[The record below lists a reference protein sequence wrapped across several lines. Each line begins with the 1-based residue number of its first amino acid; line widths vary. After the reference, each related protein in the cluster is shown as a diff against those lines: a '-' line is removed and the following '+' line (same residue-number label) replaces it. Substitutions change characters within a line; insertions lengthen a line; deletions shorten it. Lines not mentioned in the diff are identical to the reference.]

1 MLYESFL
8 YLAGVIR
15 AQEKEI
21 DELKGKIAQM
31 LAVMPND
38 SFSPGPTSGSLKLRL
53 SDSGMPCYPSHLTH
67 HVSNVMTSSVT
78 HSTMA
83 NNVNNSNLNNSMSN
97 LDPNATAYTPKG
109 AMVQCGS
116 ATEA

>member
-1 MLYESFL
+1 MRFIRFQ
-8 YLAGVIR
+8 GVIR
-15 AQEKEI
+15 TQEKEI

-38 SFSPGPTSGSLKLRL
+38 SFSPGPTSGVSKLRL
-53 SDSGMPCYPSHLTH
+53 SDSGMPCYPAHISH
-67 HVSNVMTSSVT
+67 HVSNTLPSS
-78 HSTMA
+78 HSMA
-83 NNVNNSNLNNSMSN
+83 NNVNANINNNMSN

-109 AMVQCGS
+109 TMVQCGP